1 MEFSDK
7 LSLIIKQS
15 KHTKKGFAINC
26 GMNPNQIYN
35 YLNGDQLPGM
45 DFFRKMKRAYPWVSI
60 DDLINEESEVENINN
75 NIEPVI
81 GLGAHELADEE
92 GLYGKTRQREV
103 EGTPLT
109 ITEFEPKNG
118 QMKGPLRAAMEGLGE
133 IFDSNDP
140 ILIPAI
146 QANIRAF
153 RISARRERQ
162 NAQQARQIKVLEDE
176 CDGLKERL
184 DALEKKFKDNP
195 AHIHKE
201 EPTKQKAI

>member
-1 MEFSDK
+1 MKFLDK

-45 DFFRKMKRAYPWVSI
+45 DFFRKMKRAYPWV
-60 DDLINEESEVENINN
+60 DLDALINDEGDIKNINN

-103 EGTPLT
+103 EGIHLT
-109 ITEFEPKNG
+109 ITEFEPKEG
-118 QMKGPLRAAMEGLGE
+118 QAHDPLWAAISDLRE
-133 IFDSNDP
+133 IFSSKDP
-140 ILIPAI
+140 ILISATEAI
-146 QANIRAF
+146 IHAA
-153 RISARRERQ
+153 RISVQREYQ
-162 NAQQARQIKVLEDE
+162 NKQQAHQIKALEDE
-176 CDGLKERL
+176 CDEFKKRL
-184 DALEKKFKDNP
+184 EDLEKKLEDSP
-195 AHIHKE
+195 GHGHKE
-201 EPTKQKAI
+201 VPTKQKVI